1 VRLGGAIVVLGAL
14 VGLLIVAATDQIL
27 PASSEY
33 QAQMRL
39 WLAGRATGM
48 SAYLLL
54 TAQIVFGLILSHPVN
69 QSTWKLSRR
78 LYPWHENLWVFVLGF
93 LAAHIVSIILDPY
106 AGVGVAGAL
115 IPGLSSYRSVP
126 VALGTLALYGLLIA
140 GLTARYTKL
149 LPPGV
154 WLKLH
159 RASLVVRSDLSERRW
174 HPDPPRAGCAS
185 ANDPGGRVDDAP
197 RRRDGSPGLVGGCRR
212 LRRERGVVASGAAAA
227 EAGHALGISPHTIRR
242 HVANLSAKIGISGP
256 RALTRYAIDNGIIR
270 ER

>member
-93 LAAHIVSIILDPY
+93 LAAHIVSIILDPTP
-106 AGVGVAGAL
+106 A
-115 IPGLSSYRSVP
+115 
-126 VALGTLALYGLLIA
+126 
-140 GLTARYTKL
+140 
-149 LPPGV
+149 
-154 WLKLH
+154 W
-159 RASLVVRSDLSERRW
+159 
-174 HPDPPRAGCAS
+174 
-185 ANDPGGRVDDAP
+185 
-197 RRRDGSPGLVGGCRR
+197 GSPAHSSRVCRATGACR
-212 LRRERGVVASGAAAA
+212 SRWGPSRSTAS
-227 EAGHALGISPHTIRR
+227 
-242 HVANLSAKIGISGP
+242 
-256 RALTRYAIDNGIIR
+256 
-270 ER
+270 